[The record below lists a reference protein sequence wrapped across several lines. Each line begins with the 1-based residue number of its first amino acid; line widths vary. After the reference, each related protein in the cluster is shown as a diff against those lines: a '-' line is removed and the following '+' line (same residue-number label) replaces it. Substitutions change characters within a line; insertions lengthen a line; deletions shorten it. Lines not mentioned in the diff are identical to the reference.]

1 LAHTSRADAMTTF
14 FLVNLRMF
22 DDTFYRAV
30 MAERMLDTPE
40 MRLLREL
47 AQAKGFRVDLERM
60 STIEEMERFLEQL
73 P

>member
-1 LAHTSRADAMTTF
+1 MTT

-22 DDTFYRAV
+22 DDTYYRTA
-30 MAERMLDTPE
+30 MAEAMLNTPE
-40 MRLLREL
+40 MEGLREL